1 MLSKLLRRFISTFA
15 GKELKDFPILNVSAS
30 NILGADLEYCIVV
43 EVEVT
48 SHAMD
53 L

>member
-1 MLSKLLRRFISTFA
+1 MFSKLLRRFISTFA

-30 NILGADLEYCIVV
+30 NMLRADLEYCMVV
-43 EVEVT
+43 EAEVT
-48 SHAMD
+48 LHAMK